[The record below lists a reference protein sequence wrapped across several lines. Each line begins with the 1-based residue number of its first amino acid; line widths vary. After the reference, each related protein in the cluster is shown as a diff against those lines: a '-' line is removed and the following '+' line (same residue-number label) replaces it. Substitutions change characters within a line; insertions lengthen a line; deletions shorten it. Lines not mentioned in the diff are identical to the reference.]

1 MTWNLSYI
9 IKLKNVLDLLVMIL
23 DTTCYFLSFW
33 STCESFKKVTCTLDF
48 SQDFNIRY
56 QKIGCTN
63 NSNTVIEM
71 FLCIH
76 VNQKLSKILSNNS
89 SININYNNN
98 SIKIMKTYLIN
109 FLNENVLRLDLK
121 DNFRNIFF
129 SYTNITIKNS
139 EN

>member
-1 MTWNLSYI
+1 
-9 IKLKNVLDLLVMIL
+9 
-23 DTTCYFLSFW
+23 
-33 STCESFKKVTCTLDF
+33 
-48 SQDFNIRY
+48 
-56 QKIGCTN
+56 
-63 NSNTVIEM
+63 M

-76 VNQKLSKILSNNS
+76 VNQKLTKILSNNS

-129 SYTNITIKNS
+129 SYTNITIKNP